1 MKQRGESKII
11 RRSQIKKSKSKKSQK
26 KRVTRKQRRKRRNG
40 GSGNGTQAP
49 STGTPLPSIPETQE
63 AAPVHSPPRAFAEL
77 ALMVASTLHEDPTP
91 QQIEQLRAIL
101 VQRLAP
107 TTPSS

>member
-26 KRVTRKQRRKRRNG
+26 KRKKRVTQKQRRKRRNG

-49 STGTPLPSIPETQE
+49 STGTRLQSIPE
-63 AAPVHSPPRAFAEL
+63 AAPRTLAEL
-77 ALMVASTLHEDPTP
+77 ALTLASTLHEDPTP
-91 QQIEQLRAIL
+91 QQIEQVRATL